1 MATRKPAAPAAGKK
15 PKAAPAATQT
25 GSYKHT
31 EPKALLRPEIGVQN
45 YAASQGKFK
54 RGPTKYR
61 YDDSLAPE
69 LAWDSQNPS
78 RERGEALIARVA
90 ELAAQ
95 LQKLPPAQTAESAK
109 QYQELLA
116 ELTQATKELKAL
128 SKPFLNWSGKAERVS
143 FDVPTLPLFIHE
155 RLSTE
160 AILETLKSHRASTQT
175 DWLNDLFGNPERPV
189 WEQLTQSYSHA
200 NGWNNRMILGDS
212 LVVMNSLAQFERM
225 AGQVQMIYMDPPY
238 GVKFGSN
245 FQPFVR
251 RRDVS
256 ADDADM
262 TREPEM
268 VKAYR
273 DTWELGLHSYL
284 TYLRDRLLV
293 ARELLADS
301 GSIFVQISDDNLHHV
316 REVMDEV
323 FGAENFCSLI
333 IVEKT
338 SSASSKQLD
347 SIADYLLWYGKDIER
362 TKYRQVYRQK
372 LLGAE
377 GTTQY
382 VWALAPDGLRERR
395 LTTEELAAPD
405 TIPKGWRIFACD
417 NLTSQRPARGTD
429 VREFTYENTSFT
441 PGKGTFKTQ
450 LSGLQALASAG
461 RLKPIGKSLMYRRFL
476 EDFPVSPVA
485 NVWKDAKQTGFTE
498 EKLYSVQT
506 AKAVIERC
514 ILMTTDPGDLVLDPT
529 CGSGTTA
536 YVAELWG
543 RRWITMD
550 TSRVPLALARQRL
563 LTATFPFYELK
574 DPARGPAGGFKYVRK
589 QNNKGE
595 EVGGIV
601 PHVTLKSIAN
611 NEPPDYEVLVDR
623 PEVQKG
629 ITRVTGRFVVEA
641 TIPTPQGL
649 DNASDTVRPEQSEG
663 SESASRSSNPSTGSG
678 RTDNGDDW
686 TARMIGILRASP
698 LLHVGGGRTL
708 KLASIREPAQ
718 ALTLSAEAMALAE
731 TLNDELTA
739 TGIANGELPLVGGD
753 AGGKP
758 VAILFG
764 PENGALTEST
774 VRSAHDE
781 ASMKSR
787 GYAHLYVIGFAIEP
801 RAREYLEHAA
811 KLGVPATYVQATP
824 DVLMGDLLKNMRSS
838 QIFSVCGLPDV
849 TVERVP
855 APDDAAPAAKDWP
868 YFQVTLNGLDV
879 FDPASQEVD
888 HRTGNDVPAWLLD
901 TDYNDM
907 VFHVNQAFFPRT
919 SAWDN
924 LKRSLKADFDES
936 VWAHLSGD
944 TSAPFTLGRHGKIA
958 VKVIDDRGNE
968 LMVIRELKGLAG
980 GKP

>member
-1 MATRKPAAPAAGKK
+1 MATKK
-15 PKAAPAATQT
+15 PKATVKSGATQT

-69 LAWDSQNPS
+69 LAWDSQNPA
-78 RERGEALIARVA
+78 RERGEALIGRIA

-95 LQKLPPAQTAESAK
+95 LQKHPRAETAESSK
-109 QYQELLA
+109 QHQELLA
-116 ELTQATKELKAL
+116 ELTRATQELKAL
-128 SKPFLNWSGKAERVS
+128 SQPFLNWSGKAERVS

-301 GSIFVQISDDNLHHV
+301 GSIFVQISDENLHHV

-323 FGAENFCSLI
+323 FGADNFVSV
-333 IVEKT
+333 IVFSKT
-338 SSASSKQLD
+338 SSASGDLLS
-347 SIADYLLWYGKDIER
+347 SVADYLLWYAKDKVRVKTRTLFLER
-362 TKYRQVYRQK
+362 KGEGWVNYDYVKLADGGHRRMTKEERDDWSSLPERALVYR
-372 LLGAE
+372 
-377 GTTQY
+377 
-382 VWALAPDGLRERR
+382 R
-395 LTTEELAAPD
+395 
-405 TIPKGWRIFACD
+405 D
-417 NLTSQRPARGTD
+417 NLTSQRPANEND
-429 VREFTYENTSFT
+429 VRSYEFEGRPYT
-441 PGKGTFKTQ
+441 PGKGTFKTDKK
-450 LSGLQALASAG
+450 GLDSLYKAG
-461 RLKPIGKSLMYRRFL
+461 RLEAYGVTLSYRRFAN
-476 EDFPVSPVA
+476 DFPYSPI
-485 NVWKDAKQTGFTE
+485 NNQWTDTLTGGYAE
-498 EKLYSVQT
+498 ARYYVVQT
-506 AKAVIERC
+506 TTKAIQRC
-514 ILMTTDPGDLVLDPT
+514 MLMTTDPGDLVLDPT

-536 YVAELWG
+536 FVAETWG

-589 QNNKGE
+589 QNSKGE

-649 DNASDTVRPEQSEG
+649 DDPSDTLRAEQGERP
-663 SESASRSSNPSTGSG
+663 ESASRSANHATGSG
-678 RTDNGDDW
+678 RTDTGDDW

-739 TGIANGELPLVGGD
+739 TGIANGELPLTGGD

-811 KLGVPATYVQATP
+811 QLGVPATYVQATP

-879 FDPASQEVD
+879 FDPVSQEVD

-936 VWAHLSGD
+936 VWAHLSGN

-968 LMVIRELKGLAG
+968 LMVVRELKGLPAL
-980 GKP
+980 KEDKA